1 MAGSTE
7 YFEVT
12 FTLKMRSEGEQ
23 WDEAA
28 LAAKIEQQIRL
39 LGERIVW
46 DGQRTRGSAH
56 FQRARDV
63 HVRKRPDA

>member
-12 FTLKMRSEGEQ
+12 FVLKMRSEGEP
-23 WDEAA
+23 WDEDV

-39 LGERIVW
+39 LGERNVW
-46 DGQRTRGSAH
+46 DGKRTRGSAH
-56 FQRARDV
+56 FQRAKDV
-63 HVRKRPDA
+63 TVRST